1 MRHYLGYK
9 NGKAKFKY
17 HRQEPSYVHKLLG
30 FQNVGRT
37 GQVGRTT
44 EVDRAVVEKPKSSYS
59 TLFQAEHRWAG
70 SSAWNECLTCTQA
83 IDWNNYGTWL
93 SQNHVPKYTKELLRY
108 SKKYAYVF
116 DHPEKTSDLNLLS
129 KPLRRLVMASL
140 ANLSKYLGIY
150 SKWRDL
156 VRNNGLKWERKSALE
171 TFVDIFE
178 TNLDD
183 TKDWLFQVVEQLP
196 KEYATVEVFTALTGL
211 RPSEAVNS
219 CKLIVELSAQNRLG
233 EYLDSNLMMLKH
245 FKFKDTFLRGCK
257 NAYISFITEELLH
270 LVLETKPVIKYATL
284 QTKIKRLGFRN
295 RTKQLRKLYATTLR
309 NYVPH
314 EVVDLLQG
322 RISQS
327 IFLRFYYKPFLTD
340 IQRKTLEGIR
350 LLQEEVF
357 SVSHK
362 RCNTTTKSD

>member
-1 MRHYLGYK
+1 VSQR
-9 NGKAKFKY
+9 
-17 HRQEPSYVHKLLG
+17 
-30 FQNVGRT
+30 
-37 GQVGRTT
+37 
-44 EVDRAVVEKPKSSYS
+44 
-59 TLFQAEHRWAG
+59 AG
-70 SSAWNECLTCTQA
+70 SSAWNERLTCTQA
-83 IDWNNYGTWL
+83 IDWINYGKWL

-116 DHPEKTSDLNLLS
+116 DHPEKTSDLNMLS

-150 SKWRDL
+150 SKWRSL
-156 VRNNGLKWERKSALE
+156 VKNNGLKWERKSALE

-183 TKDWLFQVVEQLP
+183 TKAWLYQVVQQLP

-219 CKLIVELSAQNRLG
+219 CKLIVELSAQNRLS
-233 EYLDSNLMMLKH
+233 EYLDSDLMMLKH

-257 NAYISFITEELLH
+257 NAFISFITEELLQ

-284 QTKIKRLGFRN
+284 QTKLKRLGLRN

-314 EVVDLLQG
+314 EIVDLLQG

-327 IFLRFYYKPFLTD
+327 IFLRFYYKPFLAD
-340 IQRKTLEGIR
+340 IQRKTLEGMQSLQR
-350 LLQEEVF
+350 ELLSILQL
-357 SVSHK
+357 
-362 RCNTTTKSD
+362 R